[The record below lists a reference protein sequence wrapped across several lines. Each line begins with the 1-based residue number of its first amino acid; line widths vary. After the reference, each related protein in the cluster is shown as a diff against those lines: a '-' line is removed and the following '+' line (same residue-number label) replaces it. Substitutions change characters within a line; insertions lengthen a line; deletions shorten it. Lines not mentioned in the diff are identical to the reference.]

1 MRLKILFFAIFLF
14 VVNAQDFDLS
24 FHKMCEYYKGEYKAR
39 TGGSKSMV
47 GDVCKFKFP
56 YATDNKTKCEFK
68 QNWTNAEGVRRHLDA
83 GKPEIQFF
91 YFCNENRTENCDQW
105 VDENNV
111 PIESS
116 SKEDNLVNETF
127 TIEKMSI
134 QILGDYVKIP
144 HEKGD
149 KKLIIE

>member
-1 MRLKILFFAIFLF
+1 MSVKLFCILAISVRFSMEF
-14 VVNAQDFDLS
+14 SDWRIPANTI
-24 FHKMCEYYKGEYKAR
+24 MC
-39 TGGSKSMV
+39 SILQ
-47 GDVCKFKFP
+47 
-56 YATDNKTKCEFK
+56 NTKCEFK

-83 GKPEIQFF
+83 GKPEVQFF

-144 HEKGD
+144 QEKGD